1 MKSILSLYF
10 LIAFA
15 IGTDTFLVSP
25 LLPTL
30 RQQFHISV
38 EASGWMIGAYALGYA
53 LFALIAGPLSDGLN
67 RKKIMLIGILGFA
80 VSTFLC
86 GLAWN
91 FWSMFAFR
99 ALAGI
104 FAAFMSPQV
113 WATIPVLVPASKVT
127 KSMGIVSAGFAVSQT
142 VGVPIG
148 SYLATYSWK
157 MPFFIIGGIA
167 LALFALILWIVPQF
181 KPAAAGRQPSIM
193 DRYAELLGANGAK
206 GSYLAF
212 FAMLTGAFAVFT
224 FIGNWLS
231 DKFGMNVSEIGQV
244 FIFMGLGNLIGSFV
258 GGHAAARLGGRN
270 VLLGG
275 IGMMAMLYLMLNLAA
290 SPLLVHLCFF
300 VLYLVF
306 GTVFP
311 IMMALFQTLSS
322 TARGTSAAL
331 TNVVN
336 YAATTAGA
344 YIAGI
349 VYAQLNGFF
358 GLTVFALLCC
368 AVSIGLWVKSGTAV
382 AIKRSV

>member
-10 LIAFA
+10 LIAFV

-38 EASGWMIGAYALGYA
+38 EASGWMVGAYALGYA
-53 LFALIAGPLSDGLN
+53 LFALIAGPVSDGLN
-67 RKKIMLIGILGFA
+67 RKKIMLFGILGFA

-104 FAAFMSPQV
+104 FAAFTSPQV
-113 WATIPVLVPASKVT
+113 WATIPILVPAPKVT

-148 SYLATYSWK
+148 SYLAEHSWK

-167 LALFALILWIVPQF
+167 FALFALILWIVPQF
-181 KPAAAGRQPSIM
+181 KPATAGKQPSIL

-206 GSYLAF
+206 GSYLAY
-212 FAMLTGAFAVFT
+212 FAILTGALAVFT
-224 FIGNWLS
+224 FIGNWLT
-231 DKFGMNVSEIGQV
+231 DKFGMNVSEIGHV

-258 GGHAAARLGGRN
+258 GGHAAARLGGRT

-275 IGMMAMLYLMLNLAA
+275 IGIMAVLYLLLNLAA

-306 GTVFP
+306 GTIFP
-311 IMMALFQTLSS
+311 LMMALLQTLST
-322 TARGTSAAL
+322 TARGTIAAL
-331 TNVVN
+331 SNGVL

-349 VYAQLNGFF
+349 LYAQLNGFF
-358 GLTVFALLCC
+358 GVTVFAALCC
-368 AVSIGLWVKSGTAV
+368 ALSIGLWAKSQPKT
-382 AIKRSV
+382 